1 MPAVLPPNPD
11 SEGPPTLDAQA
22 EATLAF
28 QQATGRN
35 DSFDPL
41 VDAIQK
47 ELGEQLA
54 PSELSTPLAQV
65 MYEGLGL
72 QEGEVFRCL
81 NLTKA
86 YGQGVSYTE
95 VIKGISFSVK
105 RGEYIVIFGP
115 SGSGK
120 STLLHMLS
128 GLEPPTRGE
137 IRIRNHAIQQFTD
150 DEMALYHREEIGLV
164 FQNFNLLSSLR
175 VWENVAFPLMLAG
188 APLEWRRHESLK
200 LLDRFGMVE
209 FANHYPTQLS
219 GGQQQRVA
227 LARALIHDP
236 DLLLIDEPTGNLDSK
251 SAKVVIDE
259 IERLHKQENRTIIL
273 VTHAQ
278 EFLPYASRVFYI
290 KDGTLRTSVEHQPE
304 QGNPPPLM
312 TPSPQAETGPQE
324 LAPAHV

>member
-1 MPAVLPPNPD
+1 MPEELLNKPETV
-11 SEGPPTLDAQA
+11 EVPTLDAQA

-28 QQATGRN
+28 QEAGQRIDQT
-35 DSFDPL
+35 DPL

-47 ELGEQLA
+47 ELGEQLT
-54 PSELSTPLAQV
+54 PSELSMPLAQV
-65 MYEGLGL
+65 MSEGLGL
-72 QEGEVFRCL
+72 QEGEVFRCI

-86 YGQGVSYTE
+86 YGKGVGYIE

-105 RGEYIVIFGP
+105 KGEYIVIFGP

-137 IRIRNHAIQQFTD
+137 IRIRNHAIQEFTD
-150 DEMALYHREEIGLV
+150 EEMSLYHREEIGLV
-164 FQNFNLLSSLR
+164 FQNFNLLNSLR

-188 APLEWRRHESLK
+188 APHEWRKHESLK

-209 FANHYPTQLS
+209 FANHFPSQLS

-251 SAKVVIDE
+251 SASVVIDE
-259 IERLHKQENRTIIL
+259 IARLHRQENRTIIL
-273 VTHAQ
+273 VTHSQ
-278 EFLPYASRVFYI
+278 EFLPFATRVFYI
-290 KDGTLRTSVEHQPE
+290 KDGTLRTTPDHEDMVSHPTPE
-304 QGNPPPLM
+304 V
-312 TPSPQAETGPQE
+312 SHA
-324 LAPAHV
+324 